1 MQNKKGFTLIELL
14 VVIAI
19 IIIIAAISIP
29 NFLRSRM
36 SANEVSALASSRQ
49 IATAQ
54 IAFKASTLFDSDADG
69 EGDYGTLGQLADPD
83 GAGVTNPYIDEV
95 LGAGTKG
102 GYLFTMNITLG
113 DLLNSPSFSCVATPV
128 NPGQTG
134 LRQYF
139 VDDTG
144 VLRTTLDGTPVGP
157 GSPVI

>member
-1 MQNKKGFTLIELL
+1 MQNKDGFTLIELL
-14 VVIAI
+14 VVVSI
-19 IIIIAAISIP
+19 IIIIAAIAIP
-29 NFLRSRM
+29 NLMRSRM

-54 IAFKASTLFDSDADG
+54 IAFKAATLFDSDANG

-83 GAGVTNPYIDEV
+83 GAGFTHPYIDEV

-102 GYLFTMNITLG
+102 GYTFTMNITLG

-128 NPGQTG
+128 SPGQTG

-139 VDDTG
+139 VDESG
-144 VLRTTLDGTPVGP
+144 VLRTTLDGTPAGP
-157 GSPVI
+157 DSPVL